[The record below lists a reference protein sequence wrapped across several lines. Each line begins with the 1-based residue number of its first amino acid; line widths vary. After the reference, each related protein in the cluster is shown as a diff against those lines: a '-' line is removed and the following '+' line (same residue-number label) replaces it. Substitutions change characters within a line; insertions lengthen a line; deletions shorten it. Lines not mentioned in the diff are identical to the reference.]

1 LSPKFDFFK
10 RKTSNTSHDKKSDG
24 NSSQTIAPDELLK
37 IIDRRKKDIEKDLSA
52 ELESTRNSALA
63 CMDRLRKAADELDR
77 QEIKVDSPQFEP
89 LINTSKNILITS
101 IKKDSLLES
110 SEINNYEDAVK
121 FKNNLELLI
130 NRFGQVGDS
139 HNRILNE
146 FMHRQINKLKS
157 EFDNLSQLLKEV
169 KKILSTKETG
179 INKAITCIEDL
190 ITLKQKFNEKQDK
203 LERLSELV
211 EERHAID
218 IKIEASKSE
227 YIDFQKSYEF
237 LNTSNALEKINYKKK
252 EVVKFEKELI
262 NMISNL
268 SRPMTKLSHD
278 ASKETQRR
286 ISIMMNRPLEIFDDN
301 SHSQYVQLLDELKK
315 RVTDKSIQIKDP
327 EKTIHQIDEIINSI
341 PSLSS
346 RLKNL
351 NEELTQLET
360 SVNSKNMVHLE
371 DMKNKTEVYE
381 KHRLENIRM
390 TDDIQ
395 SSLEDLDSATKTLT
409 EKIEDSVTEVTG
421 MTYSIFQHPADK
433 QLNM

>member
-1 LSPKFDFFK
+1 LSPKFGFFK
-10 RKTSNTSHDKKSDG
+10 RKTSNYSHDKKSG
-24 NSSQTIAPDELLK
+24 ANFSQTITPDELLK
-37 IIDRRKKDIEKDLSA
+37 IIDMKKKEIEKDLSA
-52 ELESTRNSALA
+52 ELGSTRNSALA

-89 LINTSKNILITS
+89 MINTSKNILITS

-179 INKAITCIEDL
+179 ITKCIACIEDL
-190 ITLKQKFNEKQDK
+190 IMLKQKFNEKQAK
-203 LERLSELV
+203 QRRFSELV
-211 EERHAID
+211 EERQAIE

-227 YIDFQKSYEF
+227 YIDFQKSHEF
-237 LNTSNALEKINYKKK
+237 QNTSNALEKINHKKK
-252 EVVKFEKELI
+252 EVVNVEKEVI

-268 SRPMTKLSHD
+268 SRPITKFSHD
-278 ASKETQRR
+278 ASKETQGK
-286 ISIMMNRPLEIFDDN
+286 ISTMMNKPLEILEDN
-301 SHSQYVQLLDELKK
+301 SHSQYMQLLNELKK

-341 PSLSS
+341 PLLSS

-351 NEELTQLET
+351 KEKLTELER
-360 SVNSKNMVHLE
+360 SVNSKSIARLE
-371 DMKNKTEVYE
+371 DMKTQTEIYE

-390 TDDIQ
+390 TEDIQ
-395 SSLEDLDSATKTLT
+395 RSLEDLDSVAKTLT
-409 EKIEDSVTEVTG
+409 EKIENSVTEVTG
-421 MTYSIFQHPADK
+421 INYTILQPPG
-433 QLNM
+433 